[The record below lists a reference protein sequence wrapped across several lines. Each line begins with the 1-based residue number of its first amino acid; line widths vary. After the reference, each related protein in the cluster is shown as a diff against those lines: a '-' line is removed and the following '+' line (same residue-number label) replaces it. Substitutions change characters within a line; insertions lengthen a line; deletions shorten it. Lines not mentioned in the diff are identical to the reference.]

1 MTDAA
6 LFQNQYR
13 ITRLQVFNWGTFSNI
28 HDIPISESGFLF
40 VGASGSGKSTL
51 LDAMVTLL
59 FPNPN
64 YNAAA
69 REGEQRR
76 GDRSILTYVRGAWST
91 KTESEGLGSQRVKTQ
106 YLRQGATFSAIAL
119 TFSDRTGDQKQLM
132 LVAAIKKSANE
143 ETGVNR
149 RYYVLDG
156 EYRFQAKDFEGFA
169 HSGFDWRWLKG
180 RLPAGRVFERFA
192 AYSDA
197 FCELFSIR
205 DKTALKLLAKAQSAK
220 NLGDLN
226 TFLRNFMLEVPQTFD
241 TADKLV
247 EEFNDLNEAHQS
259 VVTARE
265 QSEILRVARDA
276 WTKREEALS
285 CMASLELESRALPR
299 WRLDTKLGLLT
310 ADLPDFVRRKDETE
324 KLLLAARRKEN
335 DAQET
340 LEGLK
345 RRHWL
350 SGGEQI
356 SLRKKERVRAQERL
370 EECLSRR
377 NKAAIQLEKLGVPMP
392 TSNKGWIALVSDLKT
407 FVNDAQGR
415 VERRRAERDERI
427 ARKCDLSKDFE
438 ETAAEIRA
446 MRERPSNI
454 PSKLLALRSRLASAL
469 DLPEDSLPF
478 AGELLQVKK
487 EEVRW
492 QGAIER
498 VLHNFSLSILVA
510 DEHYEALSNHVDAET
525 LGERLVYF
533 RVKKPVKDL
542 PDAFR
547 PGTIPTKLELAS
559 GPWRAWLE
567 KELDERFSYFCA
579 DTMEDFRRF
588 KTAVTVRGQVKHS
601 EVRHEKDDR
610 HAVND
615 RRRWVTGFSNAEKL
629 ALFEE
634 RAREL
639 AGEIEK
645 IDAQVRTLE
654 KADQEENFKGAAAQ
668 LVLNYE
674 WYEIDVD
681 DAKAKLRNIET
692 DLHALLEQNE
702 NLKAL
707 EEEIIKAE
715 AECKHRREITVK
727 QNTAFETARQTLAER
742 QKAIE
747 ICREELQGVV
757 GDCSVLDEASLAK
770 VAARAERYEKGLS
783 LSTLES
789 CVKSIEMQI
798 LNDNRLAE
806 KTTALSLVEVTNAFG
821 KFLEKWPAHQ
831 ATLDATEASAGEFFA
846 KLDEIE
852 RDGLPRH
859 EKRFR
864 DLLEKQS
871 LRHFVDL
878 NRDIQSARKE
888 ILSRMEVVNAS
899 LELAPF
905 SRLAEGESHLKIEVK
920 DIQYKD
926 VTEFRSELSGL
937 LQGAW
942 DDFSAEEAEV
952 RFEKIKGLVKR
963 LNPANSDPDDVRW
976 RKLVLDVRQ
985 HVNFTAY
992 ELDEAGNLIET
1003 YLSGSGKSGG
1013 QRQKLTTTCLA
1024 AALRYQLGNSEEGLP
1039 VFAPVILDEAFDK
1052 ADSDFTDLSM
1062 NIFRRFGFQMIVAT
1076 PEKSIVT
1083 LEPYIGGAFYVVMK
1097 DRMHSSGLS
1106 VRYDEETQKLDFE
1119 HMNDF
1124 VAEPEPVQEP
1134 KRERAPREK
1143 RPKAEETPAPGLF
1156 DEPSLFE

>member
-226 TFLRNFMLEVPQTFD
+226 SFLRNFMLEAPQTFSM
-241 TADKLV
+241 AEKLV
-247 EEFNDLNEAHQS
+247 EEFNDLNDAHQS

-265 QSEILRVARDA
+265 QTEILRRARDA

-285 CMASLELESRALPR
+285 CMASLELEKRSVPR
-299 WRLDTKLGLLT
+299 WRLETKLGLLK
-310 ADLPDFVRRKDETE
+310 ADLPAFVRRKDETE
-324 KLLLAARRKEN
+324 KLLLAARRKED

-340 LEGLK
+340 FEGLK

-356 SLRKKERVRAQERL
+356 SLLKKERVRAEERL

-377 NKAAIQLEKLGVPMP
+377 NKAAIHLEKLGTPMP
-392 TSNKGWIALVSDLKT
+392 TSNKGWIALVADLKT
-407 FVNDAQGR
+407 FVNEAQER
-415 VERRRAERDERI
+415 SERRRAERDDRI
-427 ARKCDLSKDFE
+427 ARKRDLSKDFE

-454 PSKLLALRSRLASAL
+454 PSKFLALRSRLAEAL
-469 DLPEDSLPF
+469 ELPEDALPF
-478 AGELLQVKK
+478 VGELLQVKK
-487 EEVRW
+487 EEARW

-498 VLHNFSLSILVA
+498 VLHNFALSILVS
-510 DEHYEALSNHVDAET
+510 DEHYEAFSNHVDEAT

-533 RVKKPVKDL
+533 RVKTPVKDL
-542 PDAFR
+542 PDTFR

-579 DTMEDFRRF
+579 ETMEDFRRF
-588 KTAVTVRGQVKHS
+588 KTAVTLRGQVKHS

-610 HAVND
+610 HVVND
-615 RRRWVTGFSNAEKL
+615 RRRWVTGFSNADKL

-634 RAREL
+634 HARAV

-645 IDAQVRTLE
+645 IDAEVRRLE
-654 KADQEENFKGAAAQ
+654 KDAQEEAVKEAAAQ
-668 LVLNYE
+668 TVLNCE
-674 WYEIDVD
+674 WHEIDAE
-681 DAKAKLRNIET
+681 DAKAKLRTIET
-692 DLHALLEQNE
+692 NLNALLEQNE
-702 NLKAL
+702 DLKAL
-707 EEEIIKAE
+707 EEEIVKAE
-715 AECKHRREITVK
+715 AECKRRREITVK
-727 QNTAFETARQTLAER
+727 QNTAFETARATLAER

-747 ICREELQGVV
+747 TCREELRGVV
-757 GDCSVLDEASLAK
+757 ADPSVLDEASLAK
-770 VAARAERYEKGLS
+770 VAARAERYEGGVSLSALS
-783 LSTLES
+783 LSDALGEFADF
-789 CVKSIEMQI
+789 
-798 LNDNRLAE
+798 LN
-806 KTTALSLVEVTNAFG
+806 
-821 KFLEKWPAHQ
+821 KWPAHQ
-831 ATLDATEASAGEFFA
+831 ATLNTTPESAGEFFE
-846 KLDEIE
+846 KLDELE

-864 DLLEKQS
+864 ELLEKQS
-871 LRHFVDL
+871 LEHFVDL
-878 NRDIQSARKE
+878 NLEIQRARKE
-888 ILSRMEVVNAS
+888 ILSRMAVVNAS

-920 DIQYKD
+920 NVQSQDITD
-926 VTEFRSELSGL
+926 FRNELSGL

-942 DDFSAEEAEV
+942 DDLSSIEAEA
-952 RFEKIKGLVKR
+952 RFSQIKKLVER
-963 LNPANSDPDDVRW
+963 LDPTNSNPEVQRW

-985 HVNFTAY
+985 HVEFTAY
-992 ELDEAGNLIET
+992 ELDEAGNVIET

-1106 VRYDEETQKLDFE
+1106 VRYDEEAQKLDFE
-1119 HMNDF
+1119 HMNDL
-1124 VAEPEPVQEP
+1124 VEEPEPVQEP
-1134 KRERAPREK
+1134 KPERSPKEK
-1143 RPKAEETPAPGLF
+1143 RPKTEEAPAPGLF
-1156 DEPSLFE
+1156 DELSLFE